1 MGQAINL
8 ASIRKILAY
17 PHPTDR
23 EVKERLEEITD
34 LGVLDLIP
42 AGTSFIEDHRIL
54 GKGCTS
60 VVVLAASS
68 DGEAALKIQRTDSN
82 RESCAHEAEIL
93 KMANNIGV
101 GPKLLRHTKN
111 LLLMEYIEGT
121 KISSWLLEK
130 TARHNRKA
138 IVQVLRRVLEDCY
151 SMDNAGI
158 DHGQL
163 NPARKHIIVRSNGTP
178 VIIDFESSSI
188 RRRVANVTSASQ
200 YLFIGSEVA
209 ENVCTALSLRRDTI
223 KDSLRKYKRKTTR
236 DNFQNLLR
244 QCGMAM
250 EVQTLSR

>member
-111 LLLMEYIEGT
+111 LLLMEYIEGP

-138 IVQVLRRVLEDCY
+138 ITQVLRRVLEDCY

-158 DHGQL
+158 DHGEL
-163 NPARKHIIVRSNGTP
+163 NPAGKHIIVRSNGTP
-178 VIIDFESSSI
+178 AIIDFESSSI
-188 RRRVANVTSASQ
+188 RRRVANVTSVSQ
-200 YLFIGSEVA
+200 YLFIGSKVA
-209 ENVCTALSLRRDTI
+209 ENVCTALGLSRDTI
-223 KDSLRKYKRKTTR
+223 KSGLRKYKREPTR
-236 DNFQNLLR
+236 ENFENLLSL
-244 QCGMAM
+244 CGMTM
-250 EVQTLSR
+250 